1 MRGGTAGLLL
11 GTLLVALAAR
21 SARAEVI
28 QVRIESIE
36 YAPEKVAAHVGDTI
50 EWVNAGIVAHTATAR
65 DGAFDVTLAPNVTK
79 RVMLKTAGTV
89 DYYCQFHPNMTGQ
102 IVVAK

>member
-65 DGAFDVTLAPNVTK
+65 AMEPSTSRWRRMSRSELCLRPPGPWTTIASFIQT
-79 RVMLKTAGTV
+79 
-89 DYYCQFHPNMTGQ
+89 
-102 IVVAK
+102 